1 MITITIKRNPSS
13 VLLRESES
21 KDNYIISFQVEGKQV
36 AGGMTNSVTGAKFMI
51 KSMLEKETNYII
63 SDEELN
69 FIIDVVCNLINC
81 VNHLNFQSNKLII
94 FI

>member
-21 KDNYIISFQVEGKQV
+21 KDNYVISYLFEGKQV
-36 AGGMTNSVTGAKFMI
+36 TGGMANSVAGAKFMI
-51 KSMLEKETNYII
+51 KSMLEKENNYII

-69 FIIDVVCNLINC
+69 FIMNNVDNLG
-81 VNHLNFQSNKLII
+81 QWDII
-94 FI
+94 LEQKD